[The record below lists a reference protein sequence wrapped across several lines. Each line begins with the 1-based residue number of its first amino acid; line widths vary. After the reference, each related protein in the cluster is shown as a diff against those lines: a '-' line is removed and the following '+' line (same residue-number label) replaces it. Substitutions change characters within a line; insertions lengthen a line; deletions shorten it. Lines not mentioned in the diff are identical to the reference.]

1 MSACH
6 IMSQCSHGCLNLP
19 IVGDR
24 KDSSTMGEEVQ
35 ICMEL
40 SCPALETGV
49 QAILDWF
56 ETGWK
61 KGCSLLV
68 TGGTGVGKTHLLTRI
83 TEAAAP
89 TALMVAESKLFADIR
104 ERERLGDEDDVVAR
118 YASFPLLLLD
128 DVGSARA
135 KSKEWV
141 WGVYQDLFDRRIGM
155 ATVVATN
162 LRGQTF
168 IDYIGRRAW
177 SRLSGSLGG
186 PDGVVKLW
194 DVPDYRQRGW
204 AK

>member
-1 MSACH
+1 MCVAKVAIGLEIS
-6 IMSQCSHGCLNLP
+6 G
-19 IVGDR
+19 
-24 KDSSTMGEEVQ
+24 
-35 ICMEL
+35 
-40 SCPALETGV
+40 PALRIAVTQV
-49 QAILDWF
+49 LHWF
-56 ETGWK
+56 ENGRESGSALLLTGN
-61 KGCSLLV
+61 
-68 TGGTGVGKTHLLTRI
+68 TGVGKTHLLKRI
-83 TEAAAP
+83 AEAAAP
-89 TALMVAESKLFADIR
+89 TAMLAAEGKFFADIR
-104 ERERLGDEDDVVAR
+104 GRERFGDEDDVVAR

-135 KSKEWV
+135 KNKEWV
-141 WGVYQDLFDRRIGM
+141 WGVYQDLFDRRIGV